1 MKINILFVLVTLALG
16 SLSSP
21 LAVNAQSNSAVF
33 SVSSLRAQ
41 GREGAIAQ
49 VNVYPYATGS
59 TVINFRPTGEKVR
72 QVSLG
77 GSPLLL
83 SSDDPDCL
91 SSTSKRSSEACAATL
106 IYLQQKPPGQM
117 TAHPGKTRMTVST
130 DKNLYLFEVVLT
142 SGTPKYTVVEIQPN
156 QPRDRSTLTSIE
168 QIAVLNRGFL
178 VATKKKYLLNPE
190 LNHRIRNFLSLAQT
204 EPSLSQAASQAG
216 VSMDVVRKLEQ
227 LGRQTPA
234 TSSSTPTN
242 YESLNFTTEQEFS
255 PLPIG
260 ENSKVSRERN
270 KTVFF
275 EKVTNPS
282 PLPPI
287 PFPIPSNPFPK

>member
-1 MKINILFVLVTLALG
+1 MLQPFGGFMKIYSPFVVTALLLG

-21 LAVNAQSNSAVF
+21 LGANAQSNSAVF

-91 SSTSKRSSEACAATL
+91 SSTSKRSSDACAATL

-117 TAHPGKTRMTVST
+117 TALPKQTRMTVST

-142 SGTPKYTVVEIQPN
+142 NGTPKYTVVEIQPN
-156 QPRDRSTLTSIE
+156 QPRERNPLTSID
-168 QIAVLNRGFL
+168 QIAVLNRGFI

-190 LNHRIRNFLSLAQT
+190 LNRRIRNFLSLAQT
-204 EPSLSQAASQAG
+204 EPSLTEAATSAG
-216 VSMDVVRKLEQ
+216 ISMDVVRKLEQ

-234 TSSSTPTN
+234 SSSSTTTS
-242 YESLNFTTEQEFS
+242 YESLNFTSPRKLS
-255 PLPIG
+255 PLPSID
-260 ENSKVSRERN
+260 
-270 KTVFF
+270 
-275 EKVTNPS
+275 EKLNINNPP
-282 PLPPI
+282 PLPPS
-287 PFPIPSNPFPK
+287 PFPMPSNPFPH